1 MYLLRHIS
9 VVAHLTLYGTL
20 GHPVWAATAPP
31 QTCARPFVFIRV
43 AAGGMKLQTLRICSV
58 VVNAKIDKSRGLL

>member
-1 MYLLRHIS
+1 MHFLQHIS

-20 GHPVWAATAPP
+20 EHLEWAATAPP

-43 AAGGMKLQTLRICSV
+43 AAGGMKLQTLRIWSV
-58 VVNAKIDKSRGLL
+58 TVNAKTDKSRGLL